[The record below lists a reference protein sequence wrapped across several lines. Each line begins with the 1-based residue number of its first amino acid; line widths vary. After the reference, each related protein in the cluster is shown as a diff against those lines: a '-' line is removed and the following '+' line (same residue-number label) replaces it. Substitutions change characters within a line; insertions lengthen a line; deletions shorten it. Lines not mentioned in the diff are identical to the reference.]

1 MRNTIHKALASRW
14 TCVVRPYVLILATL
28 IVASGLS
35 AAMLA
40 ARWLYTGSSSY
51 RFLLWNLFL
60 AWIPLVSAFAASAF
74 CAGGRCRTISLLVCS
89 GVWLLFFPNAP
100 YILTDLFHLRVR
112 DNSLFWYDLIMLLS
126 FAWTGCFLG
135 FVSLNAMQ
143 RLIERI
149 VPVRFLGA
157 AMGWALVIVMAGVS
171 GFGIYMGRFLRWNSW
186 DMLLRPLSVLGDI
199 WDRIANPLA
208 HNRTFAFSIAFSVFF
223 LVTYLLLTSFA
234 YLRREQPAPNSAA
247 APR

>member
-1 MRNTIHKALASRW
+1 
-14 TCVVRPYVLILATL
+14 
-28 IVASGLS
+28 
-35 AAMLA
+35 MLA

-60 AWIPLVSAFAASAF
+60 AWIPLVSAFVASAS
-74 CAGGRCRTISLLVCS
+74 CAGGRFCFVRLLMYG

-100 YILTDLFHLRVR
+100 YILTDLFHLRVH

-143 RLIERI
+143 RLVERIIERI
-149 VPVRFLGA
+149 FPVRFLGA
-157 AMGWALVIVMAGVS
+157 AMGWVLVLMMAGVS
-171 GFGIYMGRFLRWNSW
+171 GFGIYLGRFLRWNSW
-186 DMLLRPLSVLGDI
+186 DLLLRPLSVLGDI

-223 LVTYLLLTSFA
+223 VVTYLLLTSFA
-234 YLRREQPAPNSAA
+234 YLRREQPVPAS
-247 APR
+247 R